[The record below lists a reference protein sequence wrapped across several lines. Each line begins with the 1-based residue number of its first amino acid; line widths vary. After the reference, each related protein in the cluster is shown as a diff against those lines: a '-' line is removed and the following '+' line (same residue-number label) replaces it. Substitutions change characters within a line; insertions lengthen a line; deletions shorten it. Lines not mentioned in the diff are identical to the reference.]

1 MDSAPAFDPDDVMT
15 EPVTG
20 RSGGTIIGRSTSA
33 LPSEEAAGVEASFAE
48 LSAEPV
54 DPDPPAPP
62 AGDDPGVVRVPASG
76 SLAARWSLVGCVVLA
91 LAALVF
97 AVLALQQRSALQ
109 AERDRGAELRDVS
122 GKTIAALTTYDYEHL
137 DVWKKSVLA
146 NATGSFQNQFE
157 SGFTGFEQAY
167 VAEHNRGTGSVQGVW
182 VGPVDSGKATTV
194 VLVQITVTS
203 LTGTHALEPYVQL
216 TLLKVAGHWRVDD
229 VQATFDTGGGGAAGA
244 AGAVVPQGTTTV
256 PPAP

>member
-1 MDSAPAFDPDDVMT
+1 MTDPVA
-15 EPVTG
+15 G
-20 RSGGTIIGRSTSA
+20 RTGGTIIGRSKSTI
-33 LPSEEAAGVEASFAE
+33 PPEEAAEVEASFAE
-48 LSAEPV
+48 LSAEPL
-54 DPDPPAPP
+54 DPEAPAP
-62 AGDDPGVVRVPASG
+62 AADDGTSRVGVAASG

-97 AVLALQQRSALQ
+97 ALMALQQRSALQ
-109 AERDRGAELRDVS
+109 SDRDRTSELRDVS
-122 GKTIAALTTYDYEHL
+122 GQTIAALTTYDYQHL

-146 NATGSFQNQFE
+146 NSTGSFQNQFE

-229 VQATFDTGGGGAAGA
+229 VQATFDTGGGAASGTNGAAI
-244 AGAVVPQGTTTV
+244 PQGTTTV
-256 PPAP
+256 PAAP